1 MKTLKIKKTLMVLL
15 CATTLFSLTACGSK
29 EPAPEA
35 IKDSEKPKPTETVS
49 ENAVVYNEVN
59 ITSIKEAC
67 GASDE
72 LAKEVSDALETLGF
86 GTIEEWQAI
95 ETNEGSKIK
104 IKNVDKTIYYIIM
117 VDENISEIVDE
128 NEKQVWLN
136 ANIAQVTIKD
146 DVDVTVTTTPPSE
159 TVTEESAAID
169 ENQVSLETPKPEVIE
184 SDYCS
189 IEKLDENKFKVVPN
203 DSLSDT
209 TKITNTT
216 MGKYIASIDEILTKN
231 EFDAIN
237 RNMYYN
243 MMSASFF
250 TRGGVEAELSDPNFS
265 IILAYLSQMFEETAE
280 FKYAEIEKDDEKG
293 YCKFTYYIDNSVIVL
308 DTEGVLTW
316 DGADFNVIDK
326 VDLIKNSMNVNSKSG
341 ADILLDAEIP
351 LVNDKELVEKI
362 VSAIELY
369 YSDCKVTEVVEAD
382 NGWRIKLTNEKECL
396 LSYIMANTKVT
407 LMVTDDSNTEDI
419 KTILTTN
426 FELK

>member
-1 MKTLKIKKTLMVLL
+1 MKTSRIKKTLMVLL
-15 CATTLFSLTACGSK
+15 CAATLFSLTACGSD

-35 IKDSEKPKPTETVS
+35 IKDSEKPQPTETVS
-49 ENAVVYNEVN
+49 ENTVVHNETN
-59 ITSIKEAC
+59 ITAIKDAC

-72 LAKEVSDALETLGF
+72 LATEVSDALETLGF

-95 ETNEGSKIK
+95 ESDEGSKIK

-146 DVDVTVTTTPPSE
+146 EADVEVTVTATPPVE
-159 TVTEESAAID
+159 TEEPAD
-169 ENQVSLETPKPEVIE
+169 ETDLDSTKESNSEVIK

-189 IEKLDENKFKVVPN
+189 LEKLDENKFKAVPN

-209 TKITNTT
+209 TKVSNTT
-216 MGKYIASIDEILTKN
+216 MGKYIASIDEILVKN

-237 RNMYYN
+237 RSMYYD
-243 MMSASFF
+243 MMSVSFF
-250 TRGGVEAELSDPNFS
+250 TRGGVEVELSDPNFS

-280 FKYAEIEKDDEKG
+280 FKYAEIEKDDAKG

-308 DTEGVLTW
+308 DTDGILTW
-316 DGADFNVIDK
+316 DGADFNIADK
-326 VDLIKNSMNVNSKSG
+326 VDLIKKSMNVSAQSG
-341 ADILLDAEIP
+341 ADILLEAQIP
-351 LVNDKELVEKI
+351 LVTDEELAKKI

-369 YSDCKVTEVVEAD
+369 YSDCKVTEVVEAE

-396 LSYIMANTKVT
+396 LSYVMTNTNVT
-407 LMVTDDSNTEDI
+407 LTVTDDSNAEDL
-419 KTILTTN
+419 KTILTTS
-426 FELK
+426 FKTK